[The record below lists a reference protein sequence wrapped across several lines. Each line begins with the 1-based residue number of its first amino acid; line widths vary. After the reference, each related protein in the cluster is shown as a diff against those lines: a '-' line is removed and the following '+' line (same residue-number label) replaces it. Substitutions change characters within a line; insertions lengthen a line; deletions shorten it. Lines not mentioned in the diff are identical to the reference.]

1 VKFVA
6 ITACP
11 TGIAHTYMAAEALTE
26 AAKAGGHEIFIETQG
41 SAGSEPLDPATIAG
55 ADAVIF
61 AADVEVRDRDR
72 FAGKPLVQGP
82 VKRAISHAGE
92 MLAEAAEA
100 AKAAPVAATAAAGG
114 GGGGAAV
121 IPTRTGGGGDGPA

>member
-26 AAKAGGHEIFIETQG
+26 AARAGGHEIAIETQG
-41 SAGSEPLDPATIAG
+41 SAGSEPVDAQTIAD

-61 AADVEVRDRDR
+61 AADIDVRDRDR

-92 MLAEAAEA
+92 MLAEAEQ
-100 AKAAPVAATAAAGG
+100 AAADRDR
-114 GGGGAAV
+114 
-121 IPTRTGGGGDGPA
+121 P